1 VAVTEEAARIYRKS
15 LEMGLVRGASLSQT
29 VAASLY
35 VACRER
41 EVQATLADVSAASG
55 LERKTVAKQYRLLV
69 EELDLKIPVAD
80 PVECLPMVAS
90 RAKVH
95 PKVEA
100 DALEILSKAEK
111 AGFTAGVC
119 PTGLAAAALYLASLM
134 NGMRLTQVDAAE
146 AAGVKDVT
154 VRNQCK
160 RLRKLVEARLER
172 APRKTSRRRLE
183 LEAHRYSRIEVP
195 A

>member
-1 VAVTEEAARIYRKS
+1 
-15 LEMGLVRGASLSQT
+15 M
-29 VAASLY
+29 
-35 VACRER
+35 
-41 EVQATLADVSAASG
+41 SAASG
-55 LERKTVAKQYRLLV
+55 VERKAVARRYRLLV

-80 PVECLPMVAS
+80 PAECLAMVAS

-111 AGFTAGVC
+111 AGITDGVY
-119 PTGLAAAALYLASLM
+119 PTGLAAAALYLASLL
-134 NGMRLTQVDAAE
+134 NGEALTQFDAAE

-154 VRNQCK
+154 VRNQYK
-160 RLRKLVEARLER
+160 RLRKLVKARLER
-172 APRKTSRRRLE
+172 AHRRKVHRRFE
-183 LEAHRYSRIEVP
+183 LEAHRSSRIEVP